1 VRSSDKKV
9 DLSLF
14 HFFTFD
20 LYNLTMQTRTRRQ
33 REVLDFIVRY
43 IDNHG
48 YEPSYQLIARSLGL
62 RSKAGIAKHVQSL
75 EDQGL
80 LTRRRQNGSFS
91 IDLTRTELG
100 VESICELHWLDVP
113 LAVEPTEDWELLPL
127 IVPKFMIG
135 MRSADRVFA
144 YRMPDNSMSGR
155 SICEGDV
162 VLVEER
168 AFVRDGECAVV
179 VIRKKET
186 LLRDYYRIG
195 SQVELRA
202 ENEDLESIV
211 EPADKV
217 DIRAVFRGL
226 LRPVN

>member
-1 VRSSDKKV
+1 
-9 DLSLF
+9 
-14 HFFTFD
+14 
-20 LYNLTMQTRTRRQ
+20 MQTRTRRQ

-91 IDLTRTELG
+91 IDLNRTEQG
-100 VESICELHWLDVP
+100 VETTCELHWLDVP
-113 LAVEPTEDWELLPL
+113 LAEEPTEDWELLPL

-135 MRSADRVFA
+135 MRSADRVFG

-168 AFVRDGECAVV
+168 AFARDGECAVV

-186 LLRDYYRIG
+186 VLRDYYRIG

-202 ENEDLESIV
+202 ENEDFESIV

-217 DIRAVFRGL
+217 GVRAVLRGL
-226 LRPVN
+226 LRPVK